1 MRIKRPTSNE
11 GTTFGETS
19 RTHENGFKSGNH
31 TRLRHSMQK
40 VVSNTQIGRLAQESQ
55 PQVEI
60 RQSCSG
66 IGLRTL
72 PMPRTTTYELL

>member
-1 MRIKRPTSNE
+1 
-11 GTTFGETS
+11 
-19 RTHENGFKSGNH
+19 
-31 TRLRHSMQK
+31 MQK
-40 VVSNTQIGRLAQESQ
+40 VVSKNQFGRLAQESQ

-60 RQSCSG
+60 RQSRSG